1 MVVTGVVFAVL
12 LLGAISITLQALKN
26 QPANAPES
34 QTPGSTTSG
43 RGAVVL
49 SNPFEGVTPISVTH
63 KACGTAVAGIGAI
76 CTISEY
82 PAGVSESF
90 NMTGESQVTNQTEI
104 TVFADYFAISV
115 NQGDSV
121 DFSMKATNGTTFQGY
136 FDAGANASSA
146 ASSMASAAGEMLF
159 NQTGNFQTYSGSAR
173 APESGAYS
181 FAFSVPGPE
190 FNDSVTFLLMDSAA
204 YETGL
209 TVNVGAPEPQDV
221 TIDEDL
227 LGGLAAQSGGTG
239 WEIVPITVYSPET
252 TTVNLTSFTLDRG
265 GWLIIVPAY
274 LPDVGPEGANA
285 SIYMVGPEVTTNQFN
300 SSLFIG
306 ASGAN
311 GLTGDAVIPIEVPS
325 SVNVVSG
332 PGPVNLSA
340 GGGLACPP
348 CMETVGLVYDP
359 ANGSSKSPM
368 TVAFSI
374 EGLLDQNGS
383 IAPLPSWLDAGF
395 PAQNIAFGSST
406 PPRTTTLGPGS
417 TLVTPIGYE
426 TDDATYTPQSLNF
439 SLNLQ
444 PFEPYYFVM
453 TLDWQSVPKADQGFY
468 TLALDETVDGQHF
481 VSQLQI
487 DAIPFVAQ

>member
-1 MVVTGVVFAVL
+1 MKRKEGAFWVV
-12 LLGAISITLQALKN
+12 QALVVAGVLALVSLPV
-26 QPANAPES
+26 Q
-34 QTPGSTTSG
+34 STIETGTQSSATSG
-43 RGAVVL
+43 PGAVEL
-49 SNPFEGVTPISVTH
+49 SSPFEGVSPIPVTH
-63 KACGTAVAGIGAI
+63 TTCGTAVTGFGAVCTSSDYSAGIAQ
-76 CTISEY
+76 
-82 PAGVSESF
+82 SF
-90 NMTGESQVTNQTEI
+90 NMTGASRVANQTAI
-104 TVFADYFAISV
+104 TVFADYFAVSV
-115 NQGDSV
+115 RQGDSV
-121 DFSMKATNGTTFQGY
+121 DFSMKATNSTTFQGY

-146 ASSMASAAGEMLF
+146 ASSMASEGQMLF

-173 APESGAYS
+173 APQSGAYA
-181 FAFSVPGPE
+181 FVFSVPSSE

-221 TIDEDL
+221 TIHEDL

-252 TTVNLTSFTLDRG
+252 TAVNLTSFTLDMG
-265 GWLIIVPAY
+265 GWLRIVPAY
-274 LPDVGPEGANA
+274 LPDVGPKGANA

-311 GLTGDAVIPIEVPS
+311 GLTGDAVIPIEVSS

-359 ANGSSKSPM
+359 ANGSSKSPL

-453 TLDWQSVPKADQGFY
+453 TLDWQSVPKADEGFY
-468 TLALDETVDGQHF
+468 TLALDETVDGHHF

-487 DAIPFVAQ
+487 DAIPFVVQ